1 MSPRSTTWQT
11 VGPFFS
17 IGLSW
22 LYDEDVAG
30 PAAAGERV
38 TVEGQLLD
46 GDGQPVPDGI
56 LEIWQANSCGK
67 YAHPDD
73 MQDKPL
79 DPGFKGYGR
88 VPTDDQG
95 RFRFTTI
102 KPGRVPGPP
111 NGSGSRTRLQAPHL
125 VISVFTRGLLRRLIT
140 RMYFPDEPSNNED
153 LALNLIDPA
162 RRHTLIASKM
172 DGRANALEWNVI
184 LQGADETVFFDC

>member
-1 MSPRSTTWQT
+1 MSLRSTTWQT

-22 LYDEDVAG
+22 LYDNDIAG
-30 PAAAGERV
+30 PSAAGERV
-38 TVEGQLLD
+38 TIEGRVLD

-67 YAHPDD
+67 YAHADD
-73 MQDKPL
+73 TQDKPL

-88 VPTDDQG
+88 IPTDDQG

-102 KPGRVPGPP
+102 KPGRVPGPAGP
-111 NGSGSRTRLQAPHL
+111 GTRTKLQAPHL

-140 RMYFPDEPSNNED
+140 RMYFPGEPSNNED
-153 LALNLIDPA
+153 FALNLVDPA
-162 RRHTLIASKM
+162 RRHTLIANKI
-172 DGRANALEWNVI
+172 DGRPNALEWNVF
-184 LQGADETVFFDC
+184 LQGADETVFFEC